1 MKSKTKGIHG
11 GGLSIMAVSCAL
23 ISVWPSLAVAATDGF
38 FWSVEN
44 SVTRKTATAAYWE
57 NLTIPG
63 DGGIASFAASP
74 ASLVLDNDISGWTLG
89 GLKLNGFLA
98 VVKGN
103 PITLTGDAAV
113 SGDGEAKFLC
123 TIQAAQGATLGKFG
137 TGSVLLTAPF
147 TGFSSVK
154 TVLGT
159 LIATNME
166 GTVFSTTAMTLAGGM
181 LRWAPSGAAGTA
193 AATIGGESL
202 AIRGNAEIDI
212 EHGSASSA
220 TLTVPTLD
228 LSERAPVL
236 KILASGG
243 SASLGAADKVKVS
256 GTAPAVVNGTV
267 DPRIVTRGSE
277 TGRPI
282 TLLTY
287 DATDGFKPVEVT
299 GAATDADAATK
310 PVKITADTTLPA
322 NAAVGALV
330 VQGTPTVTGS
340 GLTVGDGTHPA
351 AIVFNDSGN
360 NTIDFSGA
368 GTIAFGNAP
377 GILWQNHKDSNA
389 GVWASSGGK
398 ITLPTITGTQGVTFA
413 SWMGSGHC
421 VFASGSD
428 GKLAAGW
435 TGPTRIVG
443 NAQFQHNSRACLPE
457 GDIYVEGGELYTTYG
472 MTYENRHFYF
482 SNRGGKSASYRTGGS
497 PDLFFKCP
505 VTLEDTAVF
514 MHDNN
519 GCFWFQGG
527 VDGKGGIELIHVGRV
542 AFTAPNTF
550 EGGVT
555 AGESSLRI
563 HVEGKGT
570 LGTGQIVAQGNN
582 PTPPENSGA
591 LRFYNNFNDGRAVIT
606 HPNKFTV
613 TGYGLELINS
623 CVAFTGPFK
632 ANTTRIS
639 DRVRVGVGADVD
651 FGDLSSLGN
660 LDFYAAAP
668 ESRLVFSTTTDRV
681 LSFNTLAE
689 SGGNRLSIE
698 KEGSGT
704 LTLSGAERH
713 SGEFVIRD
721 GTVKIDANVLH
732 SPSIRYWLD
741 ASDESTQTTD
751 GDGYVTEWR
760 SKVGD
765 VKFSVPVPAE
775 CTSSFQFRGPRGTE
789 TLNGK
794 KVLSFRRDAAN
805 GVYQRLVS
813 DVAVPNRHVFMVLRL
828 PSGQDGNAGIFGKF
842 NADYGVRVN
851 WNGSFEFSTNGQYN
865 TRSMRV
871 NAVENNL
878 YTVGRYEL
886 AEFMH
891 DEYDGNVSA
900 TKDAV
905 FRVIFGGYFQWSP
918 WRNADFDVA
927 EIIDFDRIL
936 TDEERR
942 QVENYL
948 QEKWALTGLAQQEA
962 AEPKILSPDSALV
975 LADPSATLDLNGS
988 SQTVEA
994 LSGFGR
1000 IVNSSPTQA
1009 VLKVVGASD
1018 FKGTIDSNVRLDLSE
1033 VEDVTLGTLN
1043 ALPVRDGLSF
1053 WVDASYKPEDY
1064 VVTNAA
1070 GEVTQ
1075 WKCRAGTVASFNET
1089 GNSTRTRP
1097 KCWSATGMA
1106 GSKPGVY
1113 FDGNKTD
1120 GYGNSL
1126 AASSACSIRTLF
1138 LVGQYVSSSGNS
1150 GFFGISG
1157 SDVGYR
1163 AGPSFRTGDA
1173 LTCCGDDVFVNETD
1187 YTGKLSAQMVA
1198 NGVSVLRVRTQGDRP
1213 NLTNKTFALGQY
1225 IHWNVGHKIWFGEV
1239 IAYNRRLTDGEF
1251 SAVTKYLNAKWRAD
1265 NPMPRDVEGEAFE
1278 LPGIVVGPGATTLTG
1293 DIAATGDWM
1302 FDFGNATALDAPLL
1316 TVDGTLSLSAATAR
1330 FSNYTSLTMNVKHTY
1345 LEATTLV
1352 GDFNSVLL
1360 DTRRFRRIA
1369 EANTQKMQHFIPGAT
1384 IILR

>member
-1 MKSKTKGIHG
+1 MTSRTKGIHG
-11 GGLSIMAVSCAL
+11 GKLSIMVVFCAL
-23 ISVWPSLAVAATDGF
+23 TSVLSPLAVAATDGY
-38 FWSVEN
+38 FWSKDAA
-44 SVTRKTATAAYWE
+44 TRNASNEAYWE
-57 NLTIPG
+57 NRTVPG

-74 ASLVLDNDISGWTLG
+74 ASLTLNNDISGWTLG
-89 GLKLNGFLA
+89 GLKLDGFSG

-103 PITLTGDAAV
+103 PITLTGAADV
-113 SGDGEAKFLC
+113 SGEGEAKFLC
-123 TIQAAQGATLGKFG
+123 TIQAAQGASLKKLG
-137 TGSVLLTAPF
+137 TGSVLLTAPL
-147 TGFSSVK
+147 TGFSPVE

-159 LIATNME
+159 LISTNMD
-166 GTVFSTTAMTLAGGM
+166 GTVFSTTGMKLSGGT
-181 LRWAPSGAAGTA
+181 LRWTPSGAAGAATA
-193 AATIGGESL
+193 AVGGESL
-202 AIRGNAEIDI
+202 ALRGNVELDV
-212 EHGSASSA
+212 EHGSTSSA

-299 GAATDADAATK
+299 GAVTDADAATK
-310 PVKITADTTLPA
+310 PVKITSDTTLPA

-330 VQGTPTVTGS
+330 VQGAPTVTGS

-360 NTIDFSGA
+360 STIDFSGA
-368 GTIAFGNAP
+368 GTIAFGDAP
-377 GILWQNHKDSNA
+377 GILWQNHKDSHA
-389 GVWASSGGK
+389 GIWGGSGGMVR
-398 ITLPTITGTQGVTFA
+398 LPTITGTRGVTFA
-413 SWMGSGHC
+413 SWMGGGHC
-421 VFASGSD
+421 IFISGSE

-443 NAQFQHNSRACLPE
+443 NAQYQHYNRACLPE

-472 MTYENRHFYF
+472 MTYDNRHFYF
-482 SNRGGKSASYRTGGS
+482 SGRGGKSAAYRTGGA
-497 PDLFFKCP
+497 PDLFFRCP
-505 VTLEDTAVF
+505 VTLADTALF

-527 VDGKGGIELIHVGRV
+527 VDGKGGVKLTNAGRV
-542 AFTAPNTF
+542 AFTAPSTF
-550 EGGVT
+550 EGGVR
-555 AGESSLRI
+555 ADENSLRI
-563 HVEGKGT
+563 HVEGAGT
-570 LGTGQIVAQGNN
+570 LGTGPIVALGNRA
-582 PTPPENSGA
+582 TPPEDSGA
-591 LRFYNNFNDGRAVIT
+591 LRFYKNFGDDRAVIT
-606 HPNKFTV
+606 HPNAFTV
-613 TGYGLELINS
+613 TGHGLELMNS
-623 CVAFTGPFK
+623 CVAFTGPLK

-651 FGDLSSLGN
+651 FGDLSNLGN
-660 LDFYAAAP
+660 LEFYAAAP
-668 ESRLVFSTTTDRV
+668 ESRLVFSTPTDRS
-681 LSFNTLAE
+681 LAFNTIAG
-689 SGGNRLSIE
+689 SGGNRLSIV
-698 KEGSGT
+698 KDGAGT

-713 SGEFVIRD
+713 SGALVIRD

-732 SPSIRYWLD
+732 SPSLRYWLD

-765 VKFSVPVPAE
+765 VKFKVPVPEE
-775 CTSSFQFRGPRGTE
+775 CNPSFQFRGAARGE

-794 KVLSFRRDAAN
+794 KVLSFRRN
-805 GVYQRLVS
+805 VEEGIYQRLVS
-813 DVAVPNRHVFMVLRL
+813 DVAVPNRHVFIVLRL
-828 PSGQDGNAGIFGKF
+828 PSGQVGNAGIFGKF

-851 WNGSFEFSTNGQYN
+851 WNGSFELSTDGQYN

-871 NAVENNL
+871 NSTETSL
-878 YTVGRYEL
+878 YTIGRYEL
-886 AEFMH
+886 VEFMH

-905 FRVIFGGYFQWSP
+905 FRIIFGGYFQWSP

-927 EIIDFDRIL
+927 EILDFDRIL

-948 QEKWALTGLAQQEA
+948 QEKWALTGIAQQDA
-962 AEPKILSPDSALV
+962 AEPKILSPDGALV
-975 LADPSATLDLNGS
+975 LDDPSATLDLNGS
-988 SQTVEA
+988 SQTVGA

-1000 IVNSSPTQA
+1000 IVNSSSTQA

-1018 FKGTIDSNVRLDLSE
+1018 FKGTIAPNVRLDLSE
-1033 VEDVTLGTLN
+1033 AEDVTLGALN
-1043 ALPVRDGLSF
+1043 ALPVRDGLAF

-1089 GNSTRTRP
+1089 GNSVRKRP

-1138 LVGQYVSSSGNS
+1138 LVGQYISSTGNS

-1157 SDVGYR
+1157 SDIGYR
-1163 AGPSFRTGDA
+1163 AGPGFITGDV
-1173 LTCCGDDVFVNETD
+1173 LTCCGDEIFVNDTD
-1187 YTGKLSAQMVA
+1187 YTGQTSAQMVV
-1198 NGVSVLRVRTQGDRP
+1198 NGISVLRIRTQGPRP
-1213 NLTNKTFALGQY
+1213 NLTGKTFALGQY

-1239 IAYNRRLTDGEF
+1239 IAYDRRLTDDEF
-1251 SAVTKYLNAKWRAD
+1251 IAVTRYLNAKWRAD

-1278 LPGIVVGPGATTLTG
+1278 LPNVVVGPGATTLTG
-1293 DIAATGDWM
+1293 DIAATGDWT
-1302 FDFGNATALDAPLL
+1302 FDFGNATVLAAPLL
-1316 TVDGTLSLSAATAR
+1316 TVDGTLSLNAASAR
-1330 FSNYTSLTMNVKHTY
+1330 FSNYTSLTKDVKHTY
-1345 LEATTLV
+1345 LGATSIV

-1369 EANTQKMQHFIPGAT
+1369 EADSQKMVHFIPGMT
-1384 IILR
+1384 IILK